1 MRILL
6 IKTSSLGDVIHNLPV
21 LSDLARAFPDAVV
34 DWCVEEAFAD
44 IPRLHPALHRVVPVA
59 IRRWRKGLT
68 RGAVWRE
75 IGGFRQTLAAEDYDY
90 VLDTQGLVKSALVA
104 KAAPG
109 VHLGYSAAAAR
120 EPLAARFYDQTFA
133 IPRNLH
139 AVTRNRWLAAA
150 AFGLPADF
158 VETTPLDYGIVPPPL
173 ELPWLGTAQGAVGA
187 HATGG
192 KLAVAEGDSAPV
204 PPPDKMPRYAVLL
217 SATSRDDKLWDEGHW
232 IALGR
237 ALAERG
243 ITPVFPGGSAAERE
257 RAARLAAAIP
267 GALAVPPLT
276 LTDAAALLG
285 HAALTVG
292 VDTGLVHLSAA
303 LATPTLAIYTATDP
317 ALTGALAPAAHG
329 FVRNLGGKGAPPTP
343 EQVLAIA
350 EMALSSG
357 GPRAGKALGEKPCGT
372 REGAAFTGEP
382 PVAAAPPSTPSAGP
396 AQLADADAVSR
407 D

>member
-21 LSDLARAFPDAVV
+21 LSDLARAFPDAVI

-44 IPRLHPALHRVVPVA
+44 IPRLHPALHRAIPVA
-59 IRRWRKGLT
+59 VRRWRKGLT
-68 RGAVWRE
+68 RRTVWRE
-75 IGGFRQTLAAEDYDY
+75 IGDFRQTLAAEDYDF

-173 ELPWLGTAQGAVGA
+173 QLPWLAGSDGGAQ
-187 HATGG
+187 
-192 KLAVAEGDSAPV
+192 
-204 PPPDKMPRYAVLL
+204 PRYAVLL
-217 SATSRDDKLWDEGHW
+217 SATSRDDKLWDEAHW
-232 IALGR
+232 ITLGH

-243 ITPVFPGGSAAERE
+243 ITPVFPGGSAPERE

-267 GALAVPPLT
+267 GALAAPPLT

-285 HAALTVG
+285 HAALSVG

-303 LATPTLAIYTATDP
+303 LGTPTLAIYTATDP

-350 EMALSSG
+350 DMALRSG
-357 GPRAGKALGEKPCGT
+357 RQGAEKTPGEKLCGT
-372 REGAAFTGEP
+372 GDGAAFKEKL
-382 PVAAAPPSTPSAGP
+382 PVITPHAAAPTGGL
-396 AQLADADAVSR
+396 AQAADTASR

>member
-21 LSDLARAFPDAVV
+21 LSDLARAFPDAVI

-44 IPRLHPALHRVVPVA
+44 IPRLHPALHRAIPVA

-68 RGAVWRE
+68 RRTVWRE
-75 IGGFRQTLAAEDYDY
+75 IGDFRQTLAAEDYDF

-120 EPLAARFYDQTFA
+120 EPLAARFYDKTFA

-173 ELPWLGTAQGAVGA
+173 APAWLGTAPDAAG
-187 HATGG
+187 TR
-192 KLAVAEGDSAPV
+192 AVAENVSAAEGQTPLV
-204 PPPDKMPRYAVLL
+204 PSAAPRYAVLL
-217 SATSRDDKLWDEGHW
+217 SATSRDDKLWDEAHW
-232 IALGR
+232 IALGH
-237 ALAERG
+237 ALGELG
-243 ITPVFPGGSAAERE
+243 ITPVFPGGSAPERE

-267 GALAVPPLT
+267 GALAAPPLT

-317 ALTGALAPAAHG
+317 ALTGALAPAANG

-350 EMALSSG
+350 EMALRSG
-357 GPRAGKALGEKPCGT
+357 GSGAGKTLAEKPGDE
-372 REGAAFTGEP
+372 RAGAAFTGEP
-382 PVAAAPPSTPSAGP
+382 PVFAPLPGTPSAGP
-396 AQLADADAVSR
+396 AEFVDANAASR
-407 D
+407 N